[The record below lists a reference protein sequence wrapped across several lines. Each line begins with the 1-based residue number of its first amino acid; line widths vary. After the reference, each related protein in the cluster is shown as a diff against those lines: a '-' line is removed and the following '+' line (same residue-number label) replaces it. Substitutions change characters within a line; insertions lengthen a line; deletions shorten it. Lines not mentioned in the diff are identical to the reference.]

1 HAVTNGAP
9 PPAGAA
15 AGQAL
20 IPWERNQSLH
30 AYYEGL
36 RDRLVTHFEIHDMN
50 HKPKLVAVTGCAPGA
65 GVTTV
70 AAGLAAA
77 LSETG
82 DGNVLLVDMNQEQAA
97 VQQFYHGKPARG
109 LSEALEADKRDD
121 ACVAENFYLVTA
133 KESVNQNLPRVL
145 PKRIAS
151 LVPKMKASDFDYII
165 FDMPPVMQTSI
176 TPRLSTFM
184 DMVLMVVESEKTGR
198 EVVQRAQNLLRESRA
213 NVATVLNK
221 HRAYVPKR
229 LSQEL

>member
-1 HAVTNGAP
+1 
-9 PPAGAA
+9 
-15 AGQAL
+15 
-20 IPWERNQSLH
+20 
-30 AYYEGL
+30 
-36 RDRLVTHFEIHDMN
+36 
-50 HKPKLVAVTGCAPGA
+50 
-65 GVTTV
+65 
-70 AAGLAAA
+70 
-77 LSETG
+77 
-82 DGNVLLVDMNQEQAA
+82 

-213 NVATVLNK
+213 NCGTVLNK
-221 HRAYVPKR
+221 HRAYVPKTAQPGSLSRAGCGGEFEMRVCGSVAVVGKPAEDPGKPTGYRPEKVNGCRPCRRRERVMPLLIGNSR
-229 LSQEL
+229 LSRALRCAAASCARAGARLGISRIDGSIERCFGP